1 MSFKT
6 ENDHEKLYEVRLKS
20 VSVFE
25 GMSDDHII
33 QIYKTVELVN
43 TPLPSFP
50 IHRINV

>member
-6 ENDHEKLYEVRLKS
+6 ENDHKILYEVRLKS

-25 GMSDDHII
+25 GMSDDLII

-43 TPLPSFP
+43 TPLPKYT
-50 IHRINV
+50 R